1 MVGNVVRLVPGSRVF
16 GSHGP
21 LVENPNVNVKRR
33 VRSKAYGTVVKAEG
47 LHKWEARFDF
57 DGKSRVVASRS
68 LKLVPND
75 AGIPLNEESANS
87 TSDSTTATAASTVDT
102 RVSVSFFVSLS
113 FFKYCANSICLSA

>member
-1 MVGNVVRLVPGSRVF
+1 MA
-16 GSHGP
+16 
-21 LVENPNVNVKRR
+21 NVNASVKRR
-33 VRSKAYGTVVKAEG
+33 VISKSYNTVVKAEG
-47 LHKWEARFDF
+47 LHKWEVRFDF

-87 TSDSTTATAASTVDT
+87 ASDSTTATAASTVDT

-113 FFKYCANSICLSA
+113 LFKYCANSICLSA